1 MNPSNPSKSPAIS
14 INLDM
19 VARAEAALKALGGQF
34 AGWLQNELEALEAA
48 RARVAREGLAGD
60 AGEALYLRAH
70 DLKGLGATYEFPIVS
85 RIGGSL
91 CALLENSAERTGRP
105 LDLIDAHIE
114 AIQAMVRDNIR
125 NDHDPAVAAAIGSLE
140 TRVSALVR

>member
-1 MNPSNPSKSPAIS
+1 
-14 INLDM
+14 M
-19 VARAEAALKALGGQF
+19 VARAEAALKALAGQF
-34 AGWLQNELEALEAA
+34 AGWLQNELESLEAA
-48 RARVAREGLAGD
+48 RARVAREGLASD

-91 CALLENSAERTGRP
+91 CALLENSAERADRP

-114 AIQAMVRDNIR
+114 AIKATVRDNIR
-125 NDHDPAVAAAIGSLE
+125 NDHDPAVAAA
-140 TRVSALVR
+140 VSALESKVSALAR

>member
-1 MNPSNPSKSPAIS
+1 MNSSNPSKTPAIS

-19 VARAEAALKALGGQF
+19 IARAEAALKALSGQF
-34 AGWLQNELEALEAA
+34 AGWLQNELELLEAA
-48 RARVAREGLAGD
+48 RARVAREGLAGN
-60 AGEALYLRAH
+60 AGEALYHRAH

-91 CALLENSAERTGRP
+91 CALLESSAERADRP

-125 NDHDPAVAAAIGSLE
+125 NDNDPAVAAAIGSLE